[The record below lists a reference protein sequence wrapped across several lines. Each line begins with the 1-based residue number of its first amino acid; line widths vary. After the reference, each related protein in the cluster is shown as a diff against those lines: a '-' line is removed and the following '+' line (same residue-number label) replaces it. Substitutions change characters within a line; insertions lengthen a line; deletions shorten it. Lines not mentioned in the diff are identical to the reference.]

1 MSLYANYMIRMFL
14 MALVIFGGINWGLH
28 AFKMNLVMLLAK
40 NFKKN
45 GIYLEKVIYL
55 LVAFSA
61 ILLAFQ
67 RDTWLPFLGKSVL
80 PDVVV
85 PQKPHTGDSSVT
97 VQVSP
102 NAKVAYWSAKPGDNP
117 DTDVVTAY
125 GDYANSGVSIADSK
139 GNAVLH
145 FDKGTDYV
153 VPSGKRIKSH
163 VHYREVTG
171 EYGMM
176 GPINTVYM

>member
-1 MSLYANYMIRMFL
+1 MNVYGIYTIRMIL
-14 MALVIFGGINWGLH
+14 VALVIFGGINWGLH

-45 GIYLEKVIYL
+45 GIYLEKIIYL

-117 DTDVVTAY
+117 DTDVVSAY
-125 GDYANSGVSIADSK
+125 GDYANSGVAIADSK

-153 VPSGKRIKSH
+153 VPSGKHIKSH

-171 EYGMM
+171 EYGLM
-176 GPINTVYM
+176 GPINVVYM